1 MARPDTQAAPATLGA
16 AVRRATR
23 LLHDEGLETPA
34 LDARLLIGHILGL
47 AHDRLVAV
55 PDQPLPPQDW
65 FAILAALARR
75 LDHEPVSRIIGHR
88 EFWGRRFQLSE
99 ATLDPRPETELL
111 VETSLDILASS
122 GIERPRLI
130 DVGTGTGCVLLTLL
144 AELPQA
150 TGTATDISAQ
160 ALAVAR
166 RNAERIGVADRATF
180 IEADGLE
187 DIAGPFD
194 MILSNPPYI
203 RTADIATLAPEV
215 RRYDPA
221 AALDGGPD
229 GLGLYRRIFREARR
243 VAPGG
248 WIVLEVGHDQAGA
261 VLEIA
266 NRSGSVA
273 DKTSTTHMD
282 LAGLERCVAMK
293 AQR

>member
-1 MARPDTQAAPATLGA
+1 MAQPDTETAPATLDA

-23 LLHDEGLETPA
+23 LLHDNGLDTPA

-55 PDQPLPPQDW
+55 PEQALPAQDW
-65 FAILAALARR
+65 IAISAALARR
-75 LDHEPVSRIIGHR
+75 LDHEPVSRILGYR

-111 VETSLDILASS
+111 VETALDILAGSS
-122 GIERPRLI
+122 IEHPRLI
-130 DVGTGTGCVLLTLL
+130 EVGTGTGCVLLTLL

-150 TGTATDISAQ
+150 TGTATDISAE

-166 RNAERIGVADRATF
+166 RNAELIGVADRATF
-180 IEADGLE
+180 VEADGLE
-187 DIAGPFD
+187 DIVGTFD

-203 RTADIATLAPEV
+203 RTAEIPTLAPEV

-229 GLGLYRRIFREARR
+229 GLALYRRIVCEAQR

-248 WIVLEVGHDQAGA
+248 WIVLEVGHGQAGA
-261 VLEIA
+261 VLDLA
-266 NRSGSVA
+266 SRSGSVA
-273 DKTSTTHMD
+273 DQTSTTHMD

-293 AQR
+293 AQH